1 MFHTLAIS
9 PKNDTCKV
17 HNWDALHIL
26 KPETSTEVSAE
37 NVKTT
42 EAPETAQTTETS
54 ETTETAETNPGRF
67 PHFGFS
73 LWNCGS
79 IRICF
84 NV

>member
-17 HNWDALHIL
+17 HSWDALHIL
-26 KPETSTEVSAE
+26 KPETSTEASAE

>member
-9 PKNDTCKV
+9 PKNDMCKV

-42 EAPETAQTTETS
+42 EAPETA

>member
-42 EAPETAQTTETS
+42 EASETA

-67 PHFGFS
+67 PHFVFS

>member
-1 MFHTLAIS
+1 MFLPLAIS

-42 EAPETAQTTETS
+42 EAPETA

>member
-9 PKNDTCKV
+9 PKNDMFKV

-42 EAPETAQTTETS
+42 EAPETA
-54 ETTETAETNPGRF
+54 ETTETAETNLGRF
-67 PHFGFS
+67 PHFVFS